1 MSKTEKKSPGFDAT
15 LDVAAFHAERK
26 AAAAKLDI
34 SRLTKGNVWWEHVVI
49 GDAYGLGEGK
59 GRVGRTWFIASPETG
74 GRIAEPDLSNEQ
86 REQMWAR
93 AEELGIKQLP
103 TTADDSIA
111 DYRNQEMDLKI
122 TKKLGALSKIAEA
135 GGLSEFERMVFET
148 VRYYSQN
155 EIEEGLDSWLIY
167 TLADAKGLPP
177 ADNLGFSEF
186 TLMEVYHAMNTLINL
201 RVDLNHRAAVEAVLN
216 GSQFEGEF
224 VTKNRE
230 DIVGSLAVSLE
241 DGVEGG
247 ANAAVEVALNGG
259 SRAGVETG
267 FVIAGN
273 PYRMHPVYG
282 PRFIDW
288 CIKAAKANLPGGSLH
303 GRVRTLGE
311 HVPPEFDEVQAV

>member
-1 MSKTEKKSPGFDAT
+1 
-15 LDVAAFHAERK
+15 
-26 AAAAKLDI
+26 
-34 SRLTKGNVWWEHVVI
+34 
-49 GDAYGLGEGK
+49 
-59 GRVGRTWFIASPETG
+59 
-74 GRIAEPDLSNEQ
+74 
-86 REQMWAR
+86 
-93 AEELGIKQLP
+93 
-103 TTADDSIA
+103 
-111 DYRNQEMDLKI
+111 
-122 TKKLGALSKIAEA
+122 
-135 GGLSEFERMVFET
+135 
-148 VRYYSQN
+148 VRYYSQS
-155 EIEEGLDSWLIY
+155 EIEKGLDSWLIY